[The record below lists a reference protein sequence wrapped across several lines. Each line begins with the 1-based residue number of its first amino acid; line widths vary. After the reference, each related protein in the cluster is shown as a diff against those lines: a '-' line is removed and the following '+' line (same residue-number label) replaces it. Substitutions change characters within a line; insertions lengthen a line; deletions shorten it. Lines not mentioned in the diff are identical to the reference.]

1 MAQAVAVDPEEA
13 LIGGLA
19 VEDLDRRVAH
29 DDAAGA
35 VAMGMAGV
43 YGKSSGRDNPPVCR
57 EMTLTCRCAARGC
70 RARVRRSGFPRPS
83 SRRDRRASR
92 ERKSR
97 AAPPPPLRRTG
108 TR

>member
-70 RARVRRSGFPRPS
+70 RARA
-83 SRRDRRASR
+83 RRARCRRPPSPRDGAPSR
-92 ERKSR
+92 QRNSP
-97 AAPPPPLRRTG
+97 AAPAPP
-108 TR
+108 